1 MKQISYN
8 SISQENLTSIV
19 NTIMKVKSS
28 YKNDIETWKNRM
40 FKIYENVTSFENTK
54 RYDWETNF
62 KYNELFRIENLWV
75 SRLLA
80 KEFVWKTNVRED
92 AFDYEIQN
100 MDAEQIVEYKK
111 QLSDASSAVRDY
123 LTNVMRYKGQKSKL
137 KDIIRSM
144 IRYGM
149 AHVSFRYK
157 YQKNDDGDRV
167 MYEYPCIENETFSD
181 VYFDPRYKS
190 IETLPAF
197 IINRRW
203 IRIADLESN
212 KNYIN
217 VDKLKNLPSKGN
229 DDMDTYRRSIWSA
242 IGIPGTDLVA
252 EIDKN
257 NLETDEFYGYLTVNW
272 EEGLFKVVVVSWVSI
287 IEIKKIKSIPITV
300 FNCFKHPETYFSI
313 GIAEPIQSIVDEMNF
328 KANSKAT
335 YINKSLNREYVWNA
349 ESGIHPKNLISRPW
363 NIIPTSKP
371 VDIAMK
377 NLQELKNLD
386 INPSVFTEGQEMD
399 RKLQN
404 ASYLIDT
411 SSQSGN
417 QALTNTATWSR
428 IKFYESVSVIN
439 YVRDNIEQA
448 MVDLA
453 YKLLEF
459 AYDNI
464 EGNIVIKKTWD
475 EGYWRVHKDFIKDA
489 LNRYDI
495 TIEAWSSTK
504 ETEEDRRNEALAL
517 YNILL
522 WAKNAG
528 VQVNLDEALKNVL
541 NTFDVGDTKNRLLTP
556 NIQLPWIAPTTWGEE
571 LKNENP
577 SKDKIETELNNV
589 L

>member
-1 MKQISYN
+1 
-8 SISQENLTSIV
+8 
-19 NTIMKVKSS
+19 
-28 YKNDIETWKNRM
+28 
-40 FKIYENVTSFENTK
+40 
-54 RYDWETNF
+54 
-62 KYNELFRIENLWV
+62 
-75 SRLLA
+75 
-80 KEFVWKTNVRED
+80 
-92 AFDYEIQN
+92 
-100 MDAEQIVEYKK
+100 
-111 QLSDASSAVRDY
+111 
-123 LTNVMRYKGQKSKL
+123 
-137 KDIIRSM
+137 
-144 IRYGM
+144 
-149 AHVSFRYK
+149 
-157 YQKNDDGDRV
+157 
-167 MYEYPCIENETFSD
+167 
-181 VYFDPRYKS
+181 
-190 IETLPAF
+190 
-197 IINRRW
+197 
-203 IRIADLESN
+203 
-212 KNYIN
+212 
-217 VDKLKNLPSKGN
+217 
-229 DDMDTYRRSIWSA
+229 
-242 IGIPGTDLVA
+242 
-252 EIDKN
+252 
-257 NLETDEFYGYLTVNW
+257 
-272 EEGLFKVVVVSWVSI
+272 
-287 IEIKKIKSIPITV
+287 
-300 FNCFKHPETYFSI
+300 
-313 GIAEPIQSIVDEMNF
+313 
-328 KANSKAT
+328 
-335 YINKSLNREYVWNA
+335 
-349 ESGIHPKNLISRPW
+349 
-363 NIIPTSKP
+363 
-371 VDIAMK
+371 
-377 NLQELKNLD
+377 
-386 INPSVFTEGQEMD
+386 MD